1 MKKIKSNFI
10 FLSFSIEPIQ
20 LRVIRNRNKCVLT
33 EYHYFLRKGHF
44 FLRKEEIKFFRYRN
58 QTYIWKFQ
66 QCAQIILPPSSYG
79 GSTLIVGDRMNLH
92 RIL

>member
-20 LRVIRNRNKCVLT
+20 LRVIRNRNKCVRT
-33 EYHYFLRKGHF
+33 EYHYFLRKA
-44 FLRKEEIKFFRYRN
+44 EIKFFRYRN